1 VAQADDVTRLVTDVL
16 GGRVLGAYLHGSAV
30 LGGLRPHS
38 DLDVLALLSG
48 PTTPQERRAL
58 VEGLLEISGRR
69 AYRGPA
75 RPVELSVVVQAEVRP
90 WRYPPTC
97 ELLYGEWLRDDYESG
112 FTPAPGPSPDLAVL
126 LTGAL
131 AGDTPLAGPPLSGL
145 VGPVPHPDVVRACL
159 DGVPGLLGDLDSDT
173 TNVLLTFARIWT
185 TLATGEIRSK
195 DAAADWALSRLPEEH
210 RAVLALARAVY
221 LGDAEDDWSTV
232 RPQVGP
238 HVEHV
243 LGEISRLS

>member
-1 VAQADDVTRLVTDVL
+1 MAQADDVTRLVTDVL
-16 GGRVLGAYLHGSAV
+16 GARVLGAYLHGSAV

-38 DLDVLALLSG
+38 DLDVLVLLSG
-48 PTTPQERRAL
+48 PTTPLERRAL
-58 VEGLLEISGRR
+58 VDGLLEISGRR

-75 RPVELSVVVQAEVRP
+75 RPVEVSVVVQAEVRP

-112 FTPAPGPSPDLAVL
+112 VTPAPGPSPDLAVL

-131 AGDTPLAGPPLSGL
+131 AGDTPLTGPPLAGL
-145 VGPVPHPDVVRACL
+145 VDPVPHQDVARACL
-159 DGVPGLLGDLDSDT
+159 DGIPGLLGDLDSDT

-195 DAAADWALSRLPEEH
+195 DAAADWALPRLPEEH
-210 RAVLALARAVY
+210 RVVLALARAVY
-221 LGDAEDDWSTV
+221 LGDAEDDWSTGWP
-232 RPQVGP
+232 RVGP

-243 LGEISRLS
+243 LGEISRLA